1 MIPQFNFTD
10 FIFKGASLFAVNDPA
25 KNAKALADLLEKCSS
40 KNIIGFD
47 RAIWSHLSSG
57 QMPSQLFSFPHLHSL
72 PNSCTYESFF
82 IVFWN
87 DVNGEEF
94 FLQES
99 YLSLLE
105 SFTFNGVLQETGD
118 LGESY
123 EEEADFQGGLYGMIM
138 NWHAEDVNLPD
149 VKSMKTF
156 LLRDKQDI
164 QFSFGYNLS
173 SAENWLDDNLKTGE
187 LNQDF
192 IKANEFLSG
201 GFFYLPS
208 RDLLTELRER
218 VEDKE
223 RIHLDQQI
231 TGVRC

>member
-1 MIPQFNFTD
+1 MIPQFNFAD
-10 FIFKGASLFAVNDPA
+10 FTFKGVSLFTVNDPA

-57 QMPSQLFSFPHLHSL
+57 QMPSQLFSFPHLTSL

-87 DVNGEEF
+87 DLNGEES

-105 SFTFNGVLQETGD
+105 SFIFNDVLEQSGN
-118 LGESY
+118 LGQSY
-123 EEEADFQGGLYGMIM
+123 EEEEDFQGGLYGMVM
-138 NWHAEDVNLPD
+138 SWQDEDVNFPD
-149 VKSMKTF
+149 VRNMKTF
-156 LLRDKQDI
+156 LLGDKQDI

-173 SAENWLDDNLKTGE
+173 SAEDWLDDNLKTDE
-187 LNQDF
+187 LNQGF